1 MRNASENCNY
11 PLCTINKNMSDNI
24 ANVPNA
30 DDQFLKSLT
39 MDSEQI
45 KDRAKDLNNK
55 IQSTTE
61 EEFKTDDVFRYI
73 IDESKDILISSREVL
88 ESMGKVLQ
96 MLPDPEFA
104 KAYAS
109 VLQSSASI
117 VRNIT
122 DVAAS
127 KEKSIT
133 AVQIK
138 EMDIQ
143 AKKDL
148 KEMDHSIAE
157 IEGPKTVNVI
167 MTREEIM
174 NRLIKTA
181 KAEEPT
187 IKVIDI

>member
-1 MRNASENCNY
+1 
-11 PLCTINKNMSDNI
+11 MSDNI

-181 KAEEPT
+181 KAEEPV
-187 IKVIDI
+187 IKVIDV